1 MPSFRFRLDTLLRLR
16 LADRDARRADLAK
29 AQRAEDALLAQAAA
43 LVREQQETV
52 DLSRRLALP
61 GAGDVDRLIAAHRYE
76 LVLKARSHQLA
87 GQIEQVRAEVERR
100 RAVLVEADRQVRVLQ
115 KLREKQQSA
124 HTQREDKLAQKILD
138 EQAAIGFLRQEVIA

>member
-1 MPSFRFRLDTLLRLR
+1 
-16 LADRDARRADLAK
+16 
-29 AQRAEDALLAQAAA
+29 
-43 LVREQQETV
+43 
-52 DLSRRLALP
+52 
-61 GAGDVDRLIAAHRYE
+61 
-76 LVLKARSHQLA
+76 LA

-100 RAVLVEADRQVRVLQ
+100 RAVLVEADRQVRVLE